1 MKESRSLN
9 LYESTRIRFTRPP
22 EEVGFTINY
31 VQIKWFSFLVVN
43 LEGGAGGGGGGGAC
57 CASLYCPEFCNSF
70 WAQTIHHLSQGKEEG
85 TGSALLTQQYT

>member
-1 MKESRSLN
+1 MRESRSLN

-43 LEGGAGGGGGGGAC
+43 QAGGGGGC

-85 TGSALLTQQYT
+85 TGSALVTQQYT